1 MPRYEIQVTRT
12 TSETATVV
20 LEAENEEE
28 AQDIVDSSL
37 EKLHETDSGIDT
49 TLKEQL
55 EKLSWELEDEN
66 FDTTNVSQVDA

>member
-1 MPRYEIQVTRT
+1 MPRYEILVTRT

-28 AQDIVDSSL
+28 AQDIVVSSL

-66 FDTTNVSQVDA
+66 FYTTIASQVDA